1 VTIRDWRF
9 RRIALA
15 CLVAAS
21 LGTPALAQSEIP
33 VPQPTP
39 VAPPPHDRVALLM
52 GKVRE
57 LVELDALPAALGKA
71 LAQGLAGT
79 VAALRVGDARAAV
92 QRLGAFER
100 QTNAL
105 VAGGVL
111 ADAIGQALIQEAAA
125 TRAQIGQLAFAPGS
139 ARPQSWSL
147 TGCPEP
153 QACEYLVLH
162 VDRRAVVRGERDGT
176 AGRPFRAIGDA
187 LDRAAAL
194 DACGVEIRV
203 ADGIYA
209 ERVVLSR
216 PTIIDGESRDGV
228 LIIGSIV
235 NNAGADLAVRDLT
248 IADLTGPGA
257 IVTDAPCATTDIRRV
272 TVDRAS
278 GFGIYQRGGALTVLA
293 SVVRNTAAEAGS
305 RLAGTGVYLTGG
317 VQGSL
322 GLVELSDH
330 ATSALVA
337 SGSETRVY
345 ATSIAVSRTG
355 VNPFFADEASALGE
369 VPAAVEARDGALL
382 LMEFSSITRS
392 ALVGLRVRDGSRA
405 HFRYGQ
411 VARTRNPDVTT
422 ANGVAMSDGS
432 VFELTAFTLTRSAVT
447 GLRVDS
453 AFATA
458 THGEVSWHSI
468 GVLIHGMPAPGD
480 PQYTLE
486 SAVSCLNAD
495 VEYAHN
501 EVDLDAGFNLPLPC
515 EGPDC
520 LRPCRTVPFDCQWCG
535 P

>member
-1 VTIRDWRF
+1 MGHNLPF
-9 RRIALA
+9 LMAIALS
-15 CLVAAS
+15 LVLMA
-21 LGTPALAQSEIP
+21 GGPTPAAAQSEIP
-33 VPQPTP
+33 
-39 VAPPPHDRVALLM
+39 APPPTSGGPLPHERVNGLM

-57 LVELDALPAALGKA
+57 LSGAGASTLGAGRALTQALIETTDAL
-71 LAQGLAGT
+71 Q
-79 VAALRVGDARAAV
+79 VGDARAAAHWLSTV
-92 QRLGAFER
+92 ER
-100 QTNAL
+100 RTSAL
-105 VAGGVL
+105 VAAGVL
-111 ADAIGQALIQEAAA
+111 DAAGGRALIEESARI
-125 TRAQIGQLAFAPGS
+125 RAHIGRLAFGPGS

-162 VDRRAVVRGERDGT
+162 VDRRMVVWGERDGT
-176 AGRPFRAIGDA
+176 AARPFRTIGDA
-187 LDRAAAL
+187 LDRAADL

-216 PTIIDGESRDGV
+216 HTIIDGESRAGV
-228 LIIGSIV
+228 LIAGSIV

-248 IADLTGPGA
+248 IANLEGPGA
-257 IVTDAPCATTDIRRV
+257 IVTDAPCAATDIRRV

-278 GFGIYQRGGALTVLA
+278 GFGIYQRGGALTLLA
-293 SVVRNTAAEAGS
+293 SIVRNTSGEAGS
-305 RLAGTGVYLTGG
+305 RLAGTALYLTGG
-317 VQGSL
+317 VQASL

-337 SGSETRVY
+337 SGPETRVY
-345 ATSIAVSRTG
+345 GTSIAVSHTG
-355 VNPFFADEASALGE
+355 VNPFFTEAASALGE

-392 ALVGLRVRDGSRA
+392 ELVGLRVRDGSRA

-422 ANGVAMSDGS
+422 ANAVAMSDGS
-432 VFELTAFTLTRSAVT
+432 VLELTGFTLTRGAVI

-458 THGEVSWHSI
+458 SAGEVSWHSI

-486 SAVSCLNAD
+486 SAVSCLNTD
-495 VEYAHN
+495 VTYAHN
-501 EVDLDAGFNLPLPC
+501 DVPLDSGLMPRPC
-515 EGPDC
+515 DGPEC
-520 LRPCRTVPFDCQWCG
+520 LRACRRVPFECPWCG
-535 P
+535 Q